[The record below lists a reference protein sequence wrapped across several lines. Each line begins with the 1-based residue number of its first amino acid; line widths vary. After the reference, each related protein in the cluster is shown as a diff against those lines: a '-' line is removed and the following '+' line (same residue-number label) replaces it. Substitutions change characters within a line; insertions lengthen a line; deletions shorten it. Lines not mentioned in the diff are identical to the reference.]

1 MKLRVKHNSIRLRLT
16 QTEVA
21 QFAESGRVEEAIE
34 FGTDPQQK
42 FVYAIEKS
50 AGAGEIS
57 VAFADRRITV
67 FVPSERAESW
77 ANSDEKGIEADRNV
91 GGEKRLRILIE
102 KDFACLKPRRGED
115 ERDAFPNPAQ
125 DETC

>member
-21 QFAESGRVEEAIE
+21 QFAASGRVEEAIE
-34 FGTDPQQK
+34 FGNDPQQK
-42 FVYAIEKS
+42 FIYAIEKS
-50 AGAGEIS
+50 VDGGEIS
-57 VAFADRRITV
+57 AAFADRQITV
-67 FVPSERAESW
+67 FVPFKVAASW
-77 ANSDEKGIEADRNV
+77 ADSDDTGIEAEQNFGD
-91 GGEKRLRILIE
+91 GKRLRILIE

-125 DETC
+125 DEIC